1 MTTNNIYNNVLTK
14 GAQILFIMFVPL
26 LVVSCIEDDSVYGED
41 TMSIEISDVETMYNV
56 VSFSGETLN
65 INPTVTTSFP
75 EEDMEYEWSY
85 FDYSKSVGVASSD
98 TLQASVIC
106 KEKNLNYVSRL
117 ADGDYGFIFKARS
130 KSTGYTQSVQ
140 THVYAASAL
149 SKGFYVLKETIDGN
163 SDVDLYNADEK
174 LLIKD
179 VFTDNM
185 GAPIKGKPLHMDVV
199 GNQSYLDSIES
210 VPAASNLMCV
220 TTKEGGVKWVRIRDC
235 RIVKSYED
243 CHYEPIEGEIPY
255 RTVRINQLAYY
266 VTSNG
271 VYTADINHGT
281 GTFGEAVYN
290 SFGSTHLTS
299 TRFNQLIY
307 WNPQTRSLGMIDGS
321 GYSCSFLNR
330 LTDYQQMIKYRPTYQ
345 QMDCLFMG
353 DNMVNWNDQI
363 IIVMQGLADPSQ
375 RVIYFVTTNM
385 SQASLVAVRELDPSA
400 HIAQADKYAI
410 NYQQATLLYG
420 LHNNKIY
427 SLDLNNNSSVE
438 EELSFAGLPENEQ
451 ITYIANKYIKAG
463 VNQFDYFVV
472 GTQSGSTYKLYFYG
486 MVGGKPDGNPVFT
499 ISGSG
504 KMVNVEYTDPQLTR
518 LVGSGVLDD

>member
-1 MTTNNIYNNVLTK
+1 MTTNNIYKNVLTK
-14 GAQILFIMFVPL
+14 GAQILLIMFAPL

-56 VSFSGETLN
+56 MSFSGETLN
-65 INPTVTTSFP
+65 INPTVTSSFP
-75 EEDMEYEWSY
+75 ESDMEYEWSY
-85 FDYSKSVGVASSD
+85 FDYSKSTGTVNSD
-98 TLQASVIC
+98 TLQATVIC
-106 KEKNLNYVSRL
+106 NDKNLSYESRL
-117 ADGDYGFIFKARS
+117 PDGDYGFFFKARS
-130 KSTGYTQSVQ
+130 KSTGYTKAVL
-140 THVYAASAL
+140 TRVYAASAL
-149 SKGFYVLKETIDGN
+149 SKGFYVLKETEEGN

-174 LLIKD
+174 LLLEN
-179 VFTDNM
+179 VFSTYM
-185 GAPIKGKPLHMDVV
+185 GKTIKGKPLHMDIV
-199 GNQSYLDSIES
+199 GNQSYLDSLEA
-210 VPAASNLMCV
+210 VPAASNLMCI
-220 TTKEGGVKWVRIRDC
+220 TTQEGDVKWVRIRDC
-235 RIVKSYED
+235 KIVKSFED

-271 VYTADINHGT
+271 VYTANINSGT

-290 SFGSTHLTS
+290 SYGSTHLTS

-307 WNPQTRSLGMIDGS
+307 WNPQTRSLGMIDGN

-385 SQASLVAVRELDPSA
+385 SQASLMAVRELDPSTN
-400 HIAQADKYAI
+400 IAQAEKYAI

-420 LHNNKIY
+420 LHGNKIY

-438 EELSFAGLPENEQ
+438 EELHFEGLPANEQ

-518 LVGSGVLDD
+518 LVGSGILDD